1 MKQMLLAAAAVLA
14 LAAPSQAEETPQAG
28 TASPP
33 PAAPAPMA
41 PLDLPGFAARLAQLP
56 PPTGPSAWQGTASW
70 NALLVAAPERRQE
83 ARWDHARALLGRGRA
98 AEALGV
104 LAVMRGADADLDRVA
119 AFRLAEGVA
128 LTQLRRWS
136 DAAVALAAPGLATN
150 PEACA
155 WRLRAFA
162 GAGEAE
168 TALAE
173 LPCALPAINSR
184 QGDARTPFVIAAA
197 EQVIDA
203 GRPQNALP
211 WLQPLPDR
219 DPAVNLL
226 RGRALIATGA
236 LQDGRLRLERALVSG
251 TAEQRADARLAMIEA
266 DLKQGNIAGAA
277 ALEKLDALRFGW
289 RGGPVERRAL
299 RLSMRLAEELNDP
312 RAALRAGAALFR
324 YFNPGSEA
332 GELLAQLQSV
342 LASLLAADSAL
353 PVAEAAGLYW
363 DYRELA
369 PAGAEGDAMVRRL
382 AERLQSES
390 LYGRAAELLQY
401 QLSERT
407 QDVAQGPLSVQVATL
422 HVLAGDPDRALRTL
436 RDTEQPGYSP
446 AMLHDRKRIE
456 AVALQRLGRYE
467 AAMAA
472 LESVPANG
480 AIRAE
485 FLWRRKEW
493 GSFVA
498 ANAAALPGGGRL
510 EPEAQTAVLRHAVA
524 LAMLGQEPALAALRG
539 RYADRFAAL
548 PTASVFDALTQ
559 PSGSVDPE
567 VLGRALAAI
576 PAASPAGGLADL
588 LDASEEAAAPQG

>member
-1 MKQMLLAAAAVLA
+1 M
-14 LAAPSQAEETPQAG
+14 
-28 TASPP
+28 
-33 PAAPAPMA
+33 
-41 PLDLPGFAARLAQLP
+41 
-56 PPTGPSAWQGTASW
+56 
-70 NALLVAAPERRQE
+70 
-83 ARWDHARALLGRGRA
+83 
-98 AEALGV
+98 
-104 LAVMRGADADLDRVA
+104 
-119 AFRLAEGVA
+119 
-128 LTQLRRWS
+128 
-136 DAAVALAAPGLATN
+136 
-150 PEACA
+150 
-155 WRLRAFA
+155 
-162 GAGEAE
+162 
-168 TALAE
+168 
-173 LPCALPAINSR
+173 
-184 QGDARTPFVIAAA
+184 
-197 EQVIDA
+197 
-203 GRPQNALP
+203 
-211 WLQPLPDR
+211 
-219 DPAVNLL
+219 
-226 RGRALIATGA
+226 
-236 LQDGRLRLERALVSG
+236 
-251 TAEQRADARLAMIEA
+251 
-266 DLKQGNIAGAA
+266 
-277 ALEKLDALRFGW
+277 
-289 RGGPVERRAL
+289 
-299 RLSMRLAEELNDP
+299 
-312 RAALRAGAALFR
+312 
-324 YFNPGSEA
+324 
-332 GELLAQLQSV
+332 

-588 LDASEEAAAPQG
+588 LDAGEEAAAPQG